1 MGNGVTALCIVI
13 SYWRYG
19 QTRLSTDGKRSDS
32 FVYCN
37 LLLDVG
43 TDKIVY

>member
-1 MGNGVTALCIVI
+1 M
-13 SYWRYG
+13 
-19 QTRLSTDGKRSDS
+19 RLSTDGKLSDS

-43 TDKIVY
+43 TGEIVH